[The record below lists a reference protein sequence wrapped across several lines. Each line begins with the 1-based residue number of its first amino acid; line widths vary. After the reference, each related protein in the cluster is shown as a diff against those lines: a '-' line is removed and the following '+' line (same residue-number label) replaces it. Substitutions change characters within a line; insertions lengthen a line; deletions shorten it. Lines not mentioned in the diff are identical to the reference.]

1 MCPSLDDEEPS
12 PSRLITRSLTL
23 RRLDRADAPAI
34 AALLQDRRIAEMTA
48 RIPHPYTLRDAETY
62 VASPPDDWVRA
73 VERLEDG
80 AFVGIVSLRSLER
93 RAEFEI
99 GYWIGRPFWN
109 RGYATEGAQAVIDH
123 AFAALAAEAV
133 EARCRAVNAASR
145 RVIGKCGFGYSGT
158 SMSDSLVAGRV
169 SSERY
174 RMDRRTWSALK
185 SWGACA

>member
-1 MCPSLDDEEPS
+1 MRSPSDSEEPS
-12 PSRLITRSLTL
+12 SPRLITRSLAL
-23 RRLDRADAPAI
+23 RGLSLDDAPAI

-62 VASPPDDWVRA
+62 ISSPPDDWVRA
-73 VERLEDG
+73 VDRLEDG
-80 AFVGIVSLRSLER
+80 ALVGIVSLRSLER
-93 RAEFEI
+93 RGQLEI

-109 RGYATEGAQAVIDH
+109 RGYATQAAQTVIDH
-123 AFAALAAEAV
+123 AFAGLEAEVV

-145 RVIGKCGFGYSGT
+145 RVIAKCGFGYSGT
-158 SMSDSLVAGRV
+158 GLSESLVAGRV
-169 SSERY
+169 SCERY

>member
-1 MCPSLDDEEPS
+1 MPPESDDELLS
-12 PSRLITRSLTL
+12 PGLLTRSLRL
-23 RRLDRADAPAI
+23 RATRPADAPAI

-62 VASPPDDWVRA
+62 LASPPDDWVRA
-73 VERLEDG
+73 VERREGGEL
-80 AFVGIVSLRSLER
+80 VGIVSLRALER
-93 RAEFEI
+93 RAQLEI
-99 GYWIGRPFWN
+99 GYWIGRPYWN
-109 RGYATEGAQAVIDH
+109 RGYATEAAQAVIDH
-123 AFAALAAEAV
+123 AFAVLDAEWV

-145 RVIGKCGFGYSGT
+145 RVIGKCGFAYSGT
-158 SMSDSLVAGRV
+158 AMSDSLVAGRV